1 MTSFFEFET
10 LPAWGTHVLSGG
22 NFGPSTSLLYY
33 SCQTS
38 SKIDFMNRETNMSDG
53 NQRPEPEV
61 SSSTSQSPSGGPVGS
76 PSGSETRRDSSGT
89 ERGDGHHQFI
99 EELKRGL
106 ENTRLPADLRE
117 QILAQLPPPEEQ
129 ERLFRE
135 MQEKGGMSF
144 DQLMESLGLEVHP
157 QP

>member
-1 MTSFFEFET
+1 MT
-10 LPAWGTHVLSGG
+10 PATSRSCRSRSD
-22 NFGPSTSLLYY
+22 FGPPTCFLYY

-53 NQRPEPEV
+53 NQRPEPEA
-61 SSSTSQSPSGGPVGS
+61 SSSTSQSSSGGPVGS

-89 ERGDGHHQFI
+89 EHGDGNHQLI

-106 ENTRLPADLRE
+106 EYSRLPADHRE

-135 MQEKGGMSF
+135 IQEKGG
-144 DQLMESLGLEVHP
+144 
-157 QP
+157 

>member
-1 MTSFFEFET
+1 MPDGSQCPERNSPSSAEP
-10 LPAWGTHVLSGG
+10 LPSGRPDGLSG
-22 NFGPSTSLLYY
+22 P
-33 SCQTS
+33 QTRA
-38 SKIDFMNRETNMSDG
+38 DA
-53 NQRPEPEV
+53 
-61 SSSTSQSPSGGPVGS
+61 SQIGH
-76 PSGSETRRDSSGT
+76 
-89 ERGDGHHQFI
+89 GDGHHQFI